1 MRLLSLEVA
10 NYRNIAAAQLEPG
23 RELTV
28 ICGNNGQG
36 KTNLLEAIWLLTGG
50 KSFRGGKDA
59 ELVRRG
65 ETFAVLEAVTQRTR
79 QEDQEPDDPARV
91 RITVGTPDAQRP
103 GRYASVNG
111 APPKRA
117 AGLAGSFPAVV
128 FAPGHLSLVKGAPEG
143 RRRFLDAALC
153 QLYPGYL
160 ATYRR
165 YVRALQ
171 QKNALLRHSAGG
183 TERPWAEK
191 CALLEVLNV
200 ELAAQGEAIQKRRR
214 EYLALLG
221 PLACANY
228 AELSHGAERM
238 AVHYA
243 AQFEPGGLSALLKQ
257 RQNEELRA
265 GQSLCGKFQVQH
277 FQQGAFFCPRALRAA
292 CGMTQKRVF
301 LLQCPHIAAV
311 GGKVAGVQLAQRRVQ
326 KTPPSFRCTFYKAQV
341 PGVEHHSRK
350 AARKARRPLGR
361 RAVDRCI
368 PAGALCIRR
377 AHRNAHICRFVRFLI
392 LLPGALG
399 DGLQYREC
407 FSAAHKLGI
416 LAAPEAFAAGQKPDG
431 LQQVRFALTVVA
443 ADHGQLPARFQ
454 LRCRNIAVIRNF
466 Q

>member
-79 QEDQEPDDPARV
+79 QEDQEPDEPANV

-111 APPKRA
+111 SPPKRA

-128 FAPGHLSLVKGAPEG
+128 FDPGHLSLVKGAPEG

-183 TERPWAEK
+183 TERPWAE
-191 CALLEVLNV
+191 
-200 ELAAQGEAIQKRRR
+200 
-214 EYLALLG
+214 
-221 PLACANY
+221 
-228 AELSHGAERM
+228 
-238 AVHYA
+238 
-243 AQFEPGGLSALLKQ
+243 
-257 RQNEELRA
+257 
-265 GQSLCGKFQVQH
+265 
-277 FQQGAFFCPRALRAA
+277 
-292 CGMTQKRVF
+292 
-301 LLQCPHIAAV
+301 
-311 GGKVAGVQLAQRRVQ
+311 
-326 KTPPSFRCTFYKAQV
+326 
-341 PGVEHHSRK
+341 
-350 AARKARRPLGR
+350 
-361 RAVDRCI
+361 
-368 PAGALCIRR
+368 
-377 AHRNAHICRFVRFLI
+377 
-392 LLPGALG
+392 
-399 DGLQYREC
+399 
-407 FSAAHKLGI
+407 
-416 LAAPEAFAAGQKPDG
+416 
-431 LQQVRFALTVVA
+431 
-443 ADHGQLPARFQ
+443 
-454 LRCRNIAVIRNF
+454 
-466 Q
+466 

>member
-79 QEDQEPDDPARV
+79 QEDQEPDEPANV

-111 APPKRA
+111 SPPKRA

-171 QKNALLRHSAGG
+171 QKNAL
-183 TERPWAEK
+183 
-191 CALLEVLNV
+191 
-200 ELAAQGEAIQKRRR
+200 
-214 EYLALLG
+214 
-221 PLACANY
+221 ACANY

-238 AVHYA
+238 AVRYA

-265 GQSLCGKFQVQH
+265 GQSLCGIHREDVELLLDDQPAKVFASQG
-277 FQQGAFFCPRALRAA
+277 QQRSVVLSLKMAEAA
-292 CGMTQKRVF
+292 
-301 LLQCPHIAAV
+301 A
-311 GGKVAGVQLAQRRVQ
+311 
-326 KTPPSFRCTFYKAQV
+326 
-341 PGVEHHSRK
+341 
-350 AARKARRPLGR
+350 AARITGEHPVLLLDDVLSELDEGRKQYLLTRMKEKQTFVTSCDDTAFLKTDGEVYRMNGGVLSKA
-361 RAVDRCI
+361 
-368 PAGALCIRR
+368 
-377 AHRNAHICRFVRFLI
+377 
-392 LLPGALG
+392 
-399 DGLQYREC
+399 
-407 FSAAHKLGI
+407 
-416 LAAPEAFAAGQKPDG
+416 
-431 LQQVRFALTVVA
+431 
-443 ADHGQLPARFQ
+443 
-454 LRCRNIAVIRNF
+454 
-466 Q
+466 